1 MKCPDKDI
9 ISHCILISVFI
20 FLYYSSCIFLL
31 GKRNFLPLPQ
41 FKFGNAD
48 KHTEQFGACYTGKA
62 TKKRTSYFLLPIFA
76 GKAHK
81 RSGRK
86 LLRLKEKVK

>member
-9 ISHCILISVFI
+9 ISRYILISVFM
-20 FLYYSSCIFLL
+20 FLYYSSCIFWL

-48 KHTEQFGACYTGKA
+48 KHAEQLEELA
-62 TKKRTSYFLLPIFA
+62 TWESY
-76 GKAHK
+76 
-81 RSGRK
+81 
-86 LLRLKEKVK
+86 KEVH